1 MMPMSRTLTAL
12 ALTAAALMLASG
24 ASPVAAEPATSRK
37 PRVPGA
43 DAVVERTLE
52 NGLKVVV
59 WPDHDIPN
67 VALYTWYRA
76 GGRNEYPGITG
87 IAHYFEHMMFNGTST
102 HAPGEFDKVME
113 ADGGANNAYTS
124 NDVTVYQD
132 WFPKEAMETVLE
144 LESDRMA
151 NLAFDPKVVE
161 SERGVVYSERRS
173 SVDNSN
179 FGALFEQVY
188 ATAFV
193 AHPYQFPVIG
203 WPSDIE
209 NWSMDD
215 LKAFYKT
222 YYAPNNATMLVV
234 GDVDPQA
241 LLDRIEARFGKI
253 PRQPP
258 PEPVTTVEPEQQ
270 GERRVVVEKEGAQA
284 PMLIMAYHVD
294 GEADARTRVLE
305 LLDAALSKGKSSR
318 LHQRLVER
326 EQVAVHVGS
335 SLNAGFDPGLF
346 MVYAVLPPG
355 GDAARVEALID
366 EELQRLA
373 REGVT
378 AEELQKLRN
387 QQLAGFWRNLA
398 TISGKAQALGSYEVF
413 HGDWKKL
420 FEAPSAYEDIGSTQ
434 IRSLAQSVFRASN
447 RTVGLLRPIAA
458 KSGSANEE

>member
-1 MMPMSRTLTAL
+1 MYPPSLHPRWLAL
-12 ALTAAALMLASG
+12 ACVCFVATS
-24 ASPVAAEPATSRK
+24 SFAAEPAKTS
-37 PRVPGA
+37 VPGA
-43 DAVVERTLE
+43 DAIVTRTLD

-102 HAPGEFDKVME
+102 RAPGEFDKTME
-113 ADGGANNAYTS
+113 SAGGANNAYTS

-132 WFPKEAMETVLE
+132 WFPKDAMETILD

-173 SVDNSN
+173 SIDNSN
-179 FGALFEQVY
+179 FGALYEQVR

-193 AHPYQFPVIG
+193 AHPYQFPVLG

-209 NWSMDD
+209 NWKLED

-222 YYAPNNATMLVV
+222 YYAPNNATMFVV
-234 GDVDPQA
+234 GDVEPEA
-241 LLDRIEARFGKI
+241 LLDRIEERFGKI
-253 PRQPP
+253 PRQPA

-284 PMLIMAYHVD
+284 PLLMLAYHV
-294 GEADARTRVLE
+294 GRKADADTRALE
-305 LLDAALSKGKSSR
+305 LMNAALAQGESSR

-326 EQVAVHVGS
+326 EQAAVQVGS
-335 SLNAGFDPGLF
+335 SLGTGFDPGLLI
-346 MVYAVLPPG
+346 VYAVLPPG
-355 GDAARVEALID
+355 GDVAKVEALID
-366 EELQRLA
+366 EELQRVA
-373 REGVT
+373 KDGIT
-378 AEELQKLRN
+378 KEELAKTRN
-387 QQLAGFWRNLA
+387 QQLAGFWRSLA
-398 TISGKAQALGSYEVF
+398 TISGKAQALGNYEVF
-413 HGDWKKL
+413 FGDWRKL
-420 FEAPSAYEDIGSTQ
+420 FEAPNAFEGIEPAKIQ
-434 IRSLAQSVFRASN
+434 ALAQNVFRASN
-447 RTVGLLRPIAA
+447 RTVGQLKPIPA
-458 KSGSANEE
+458 KTPAEGEE